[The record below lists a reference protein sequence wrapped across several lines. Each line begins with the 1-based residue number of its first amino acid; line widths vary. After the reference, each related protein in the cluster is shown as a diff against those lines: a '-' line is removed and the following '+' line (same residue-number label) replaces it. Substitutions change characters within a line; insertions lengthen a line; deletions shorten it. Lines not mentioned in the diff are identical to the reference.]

1 MLEQRVVKDW
11 QREPS
16 SHSCGC
22 LIFVRS
28 VVARV
33 TVEGKHAPHAERP
46 RRVVYAAAF
55 RHLMR
60 LTPRDRKVGQS
71 DVRQRYSP
79 HNLTSFV
86 LGKL

>member
-1 MLEQRVVKDW
+1 MLGQRVVNDR

-33 TVEGKHAPHAERP
+33 TMEGKHARQAERA
-46 RRVVYAAAF
+46 RRVVNAVTF

-60 LTPRDRKVGQS
+60 LTPCDREVGQS

>member
-1 MLEQRVVKDW
+1 M
-11 QREPS
+11 
-16 SHSCGC
+16 
-22 LIFVRS
+22 
-28 VVARV
+28 
-33 TVEGKHAPHAERP
+33 EGKHSRHAERAV
-46 RRVVYAAAF
+46 RVLYAATF

-60 LTPRDRKVGQS
+60 LTPREREVGQS

>member
-1 MLEQRVVKDW
+1 MKGR

-22 LIFVRS
+22 LIFVKL

-33 TVEGKHAPHAERP
+33 PMEGKHSRQAQREQ
-46 RRVVYAAAF
+46 RVSYAIAF

-60 LTPRDRKVGQS
+60 LMLRDREVGQS
-71 DVRQRYSP
+71 DVRQRYSR

-86 LGKL
+86 LGNL

>member
-1 MLEQRVVKDW
+1 MLEQRVVKDR

-33 TVEGKHAPHAERP
+33 TMEGKHARHAQRVM
-46 RRVVYAAAF
+46 RVVSAATF

-60 LTPRDRKVGQS
+60 LTPRDREVGQS
-71 DVRQRYSP
+71 EVRQRYSP

-86 LGKL
+86 LGNL

>member
-1 MLEQRVVKDW
+1 MWEQRVVNDR

-22 LIFVRS
+22 LIFARS

-33 TVEGKHAPHAERP
+33 TMEGKHSRHAERAV
-46 RRVVYAAAF
+46 RVLYAATF

-60 LTPRDRKVGQS
+60 LTPREREVGQS

>member
-1 MLEQRVVKDW
+1 MAQRVVKDR

-33 TVEGKHAPHAERP
+33 TVEGKHARHAQRM
-46 RRVVYAAAF
+46 RCVGNTSSF

-60 LTPRDRKVGQS
+60 LTPREREVGQS

>member
-1 MLEQRVVKDW
+1 MLEQRVVKGR

-33 TVEGKHAPHAERP
+33 TMEGKHARHAQRVM
-46 RRVVYAAAF
+46 RVVYAVAF
-55 RHLMR
+55 RHLIR
-60 LTPRDRKVGQS
+60 LLPREREVGQS
-71 DVRQRYSP
+71 DVRQRYSR

-86 LGKL
+86 LGNL